1 MYKKTNRASKT
12 SRKPPPPPDMV
23 LSDFLKFE
31 DYQSFDTLRADD
43 ILNDTKMK
51 SHESA
56 HKLLLYLNNL
66 KNKKG
71 MIHTIGTAESLTAG
85 LMFSTLVDIPMF
97 GVHKYGCFG
106 VYDTDA
112 KRVFLGVQVKNVY
125 THRCAKEMAV
135 GILKNSNATI
145 GIAVTGNAMPWSCH
159 KDMLGEVF
167 IGVACY
173 GDNNTIICETYIVNM
188 CKLTDKANTQCT
200 LWYNNIIQELDLC
213 KTLNKYDVNLDEQ
226 KKYNRLTDGYNDSIL
241 TAYVSSYIRNKTT
254 EIAFNKALKFLHT
267 NLNNSKLAVPSWM
280 ITSSRIDNEDYDETK
295 FRGEPCQN
303 AVLKK
308 SRENIT
314 NVECIN
320 KTLCDDEV
328 RVGMNTTAL
337 FNGGKPK
344 KAKPNNTKPK
354 NAKPKNP
361 KPKSK

>member
-1 MYKKTNRASKT
+1 MSKKASKT
-12 SRKPPPPPDMV
+12 SRKPPNMV
-23 LSDFLKFE
+23 IDDFLEFE

-51 SHESA
+51 SHKSA
-56 HKLLLYLNNL
+56 HKLLVYLNNL

-112 KRVFLGVQVKNVY
+112 KRVFLGVKVKNVY
-125 THRCAKEMAV
+125 THRCAKEMAE

-173 GDNNTIICETYIVNM
+173 GDDKTIICETYNINM
-188 CKLTDKANTQCT
+188 CKLNNKANTQCT

-213 KTLNKYDVNLDEQ
+213 KTLNKYDVDLEEQ
-226 KKYNRLTDGYNDSIL
+226 KKYNRLTDGFNDSIL

-254 EIAFNKALKFLHT
+254 EIAFDKALLFLHN
-267 NLNNSKLAVPSWM
+267 NLKTSHLYVPSW
-280 ITSSRIDNEDYDETK
+280 IVDSIIDKPEYNEANFVGDS
-295 FRGEPCQN
+295 CQN
-303 AVLKK
+303 SVLKNY
-308 SRENIT
+308 RDNIT
-314 NVECIN
+314 NVKCIN
-320 KTLCDDEV
+320 NTLCLDEQRV
-328 RVGMNTTAL
+328 RPKTSAT
-337 FNGGKPK
+337 FKGGKHNK
-344 KAKPNNTKPK
+344 
-354 NAKPKNP
+354 AKPKNP
-361 KPKSK
+361 KPKSTKIKN

>member
-1 MYKKTNRASKT
+1 LIIFYNSKII
-12 SRKPPPPPDMV
+12 
-23 LSDFLKFE
+23 
-31 DYQSFDTLRADD
+31 QSFDTLRADD

-51 SHESA
+51 SHKSA
-56 HKLLLYLNNL
+56 HKLLVYLNNL

-71 MIHTIGTAESLTAG
+71 MIHTISTAESLTAG

-112 KRVFLGVQVKNVY
+112 KRVFLGVKVKNVY
-125 THRCAKEMAV
+125 THRCAKEMAE

-145 GIAVTGNAMPWSCH
+145 GIAVTGNAIPWSCH

-173 GDNNTIICETYIVNM
+173 GDDKTIICETYNLNM
-188 CKLTDKANTQCT
+188 CKLNNKANTQCT

-213 KTLNKYDVNLDEQ
+213 QTLNKYDVDLEEQ

-254 EIAFNKALKFLHT
+254 EIAFDKALKILHS
-267 NLNNSKLAVPSWM
+267 NLKKSNLSVPSW

-295 FRGEPCQN
+295 FKGEPCQN
-303 AVLKK
+303 AVLKNYRDK
-308 SRENIT
+308 IT

-320 KTLCDDEV
+320 KTLCNDEV
-328 RVGMNTTAL
+328 RVEMNTTAL
-337 FNGGKPK
+337 FKGGKPK
-344 KAKPNNTKPK
+344 
-354 NAKPKNP
+354 
-361 KPKSK
+361 SK

>member
-1 MYKKTNRASKT
+1 
-12 SRKPPPPPDMV
+12 
-23 LSDFLKFE
+23 
-31 DYQSFDTLRADD
+31 
-43 ILNDTKMK
+43 
-51 SHESA
+51 
-56 HKLLLYLNNL
+56 
-66 KNKKG
+66 
-71 MIHTIGTAESLTAG
+71 

-167 IGVACY
+167 IGLACY
-173 GDNNTIICETYIVNM
+173 GNNNTIICETFNVNM
-188 CKLTDKANTQCT
+188 CTLNNKANTQCT
-200 LWYNNIIQELDLC
+200 LWYNNIIQELALC
-213 KTLNKYDVNLDEQ
+213 KTLNKYDVDLEEQ
-226 KKYNRLTDGYNDSIL
+226 KKYNRLTDGFNDSIL

-254 EIAFNKALKFLHT
+254 QIAFDKALKFLHT

-295 FRGEPCQN
+295 FRGDPCQN

-314 NVECIN
+314 NIECIN
-320 KTLCDDEV
+320 KTLCHDEV
-328 RVGMNTTAL
+328 RVRMNTTAL
-337 FNGGKPK
+337 FKGGKPNK
-344 KAKPNNTKPK
+344 
-354 NAKPKNP
+354 AKPKNP
-361 KPKSK
+361 KPKNAKPKSK